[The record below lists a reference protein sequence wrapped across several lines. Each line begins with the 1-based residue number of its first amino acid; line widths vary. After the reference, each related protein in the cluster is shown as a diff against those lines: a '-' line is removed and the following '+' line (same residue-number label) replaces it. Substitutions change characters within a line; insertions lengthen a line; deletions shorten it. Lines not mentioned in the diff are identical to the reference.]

1 MNYTDSIKD
10 FFASPRWGM
19 NLLFGGVCSLIPVIG
34 PMVLLGWLLGG
45 FWGRDGYRAKEF
57 PPFDF
62 SRFSDYLMRGLWPFL
77 VALVASLVFV
87 PVMWVACFVPVF
99 FISMIG
105 GQGRHGSEAEGLI
118 ALVLVL
124 GMFVVIAVLSVLMM
138 LVVKPLM
145 IRAELLQDFG
155 KSFDFRWSLRFLKLT
170 WLECVLA
177 AAFIWVASIVLSI
190 VGMAAFCIGIYF
202 ISGPVY
208 FAMVHLDR
216 QIYQLFL
223 TRGGEPLESSP
234 KLLDGPPPLSPA
246 PPAI

>member
-1 MNYTDSIKD
+1 MLG
-10 FFASPRWGM
+10 A
-19 NLLFGGVCSLIPVIG
+19 VCSLIPVIG

-45 FWGRDGYRAKEF
+45 FWGRDGYRPKEF

-62 SRFSDYLMRGLWPFL
+62 GRFSDYLMRGLWPFL
-77 VALVASLVFV
+77 VALVASVLFV
-87 PVMWVACFVPVF
+87 PLIWLACFVPMF

-105 GQGRHGSEAEGLI
+105 GHGRHGSEAEGLF

-124 GMFVVIAVLSVLMM
+124 GMFAVIAVLSVLMM

-177 AAFIWVASIVLSI
+177 AAFIWVASVVLSI
-190 VGMAAFCIGIYF
+190 IGMAAFCVGIYF

-223 TRGGEPLESSP
+223 ARGGEPLETSA
-234 KLLDGPPPLSPA
+234 KLLDGPPPLNPA